1 MSKSI
6 LYILGILL
14 TILIGTFFSWKYC
27 CQTDLEPEPV
37 VETVEEPI
45 EEEVVPEVPE
55 PTGNG
60 LAYSDNALGFSE
72 RINDNFNFNGSS
84 YTILTPVSE
93 KVDQAV
99 EKLQG
104 FLNEHDDKEINVI
117 GLYRESETNPSAYP
131 NLGIARANAVK
142 NYLVNKG
149 IPSKQINPMGQL
161 EEELVQDGD
170 IYKGPVNYTIETLDT
185 RDAALAAS
193 EENLRA
199 IKNDINANPLIL
211 YFETN
216 SSNVK
221 LSAKQRQKMAK
232 IAGYL
237 DKVETAKVRVV
248 GHTDNVGRA
257 ASNTKLGLARANTI
271 KDYLIKN
278 TIAESKI
285 ETSSKGPYKPIASN
299 KTKKGQAKNRRVE
312 VTLK

>member
-27 CQTDLEPEPV
+27 CQPDPEPV
-37 VETVEEPI
+37 VENVIEEPV
-45 EEEVVPEVPE
+45 EEEVVPETPA

-60 LAYSDNALGFSE
+60 LAYSDSALGFSE
-72 RINDNFNFNGSS
+72 SINDNFNFNGSN
-84 YTILTPVSE
+84 YTILTPVSD

-99 EKLQG
+99 AKLSG
-104 FLNEHDDKEINVI
+104 FLNEHNDKEINVI
-117 GLYRESETNPSAYP
+117 GLYRESEENPSAYP

-142 NYLVNKG
+142 NYMVNKG
-149 IPSKQINPMGQL
+149 IPSKQINPRGQL

-170 IYKGPVNYTIETLDT
+170 VYLGPVNYSIETLDT
-185 RDAALAAS
+185 SEDALKKSAD
-193 EENLRA
+193 NLKA
-199 IKNDINANPLIL
+199 IKDDINANPLIL

-221 LSAKQRQKMAK
+221 LTAEQREKMAK

-237 DKVETAKVRVV
+237 DKVDGAKVRVV

-271 KDYLIKN
+271 KGYLVKN
-278 TIAESKI
+278 TISESKI